1 MSILNKKIP
10 KFQVVRCMR
19 GSPETH
25 VFFFQ
30 GSDNI
35 FLVPVHANRRRD
47 ENCPHERMAA
57 TDRVS
62 NSPCADVRGCTC
74 CAPILLDMERCHIDR
89 CAARLFFIKK
99 TSCAAARSPHR
110 SSMRELFFHLSLS
123 LSFFF
128 VSVSDA
134 KAATILAQ

>member
-1 MSILNKKIP
+1 
-10 KFQVVRCMR
+10 MR

-47 ENCPHERMAA
+47 ENRPHERMAA

-62 NSPCADVRGCTC
+62 NSPCAVAVPAVRLYYWIWRDATLIGVLH
-74 CAPILLDMERCHIDR
+74 A
-89 CAARLFFIKK
+89 FF
-99 TSCAAARSPHR
+99 
-110 SSMRELFFHLSLS
+110 
-123 LSFFF
+123 
-128 VSVSDA
+128 
-134 KAATILAQ
+134 